1 MSERGKGRFLPG
13 NKASPG
19 RPKRF
24 IEQKHLKAQSRN
36 LATLHKQVTPDMVAT
51 IVKRAIVD
59 AVHGDAAARE
69 WLSRYILPPLET
81 INATALAAVQVN
93 IQQDTGTRTV
103 FITPE
108 QASEQG
114 WDKLVEGMGGMGRT

>member
-1 MSERGKGRFLPG
+1 MSERGKGGKFLPG

-36 LATLHKQVTPDMVAT
+36 LATLHKQVAPDMVAT

-59 AVHGDAAARE
+59 AVHGDSAARE
-69 WLSRYILPPLET
+69 WLSRYVLPPRVGHRRERHAGRADQHPAGRPRRAHRVRRP
-81 INATALAAVQVN
+81 ATGGRRGLGKA
-93 IQQDTGTRTV
+93 
-103 FITPE
+103 
-108 QASEQG
+108 G
-114 WDKLVEGMGGMGRT
+114 WWRQSRG